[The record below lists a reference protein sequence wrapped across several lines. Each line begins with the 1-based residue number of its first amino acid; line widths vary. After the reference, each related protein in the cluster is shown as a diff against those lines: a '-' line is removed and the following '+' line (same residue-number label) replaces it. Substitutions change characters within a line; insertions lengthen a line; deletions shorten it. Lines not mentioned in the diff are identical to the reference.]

1 MDPARGAKLSTW
13 LNDQRV
19 RGRIYQTLLLA
30 CVATLACGAIYN
42 AVTNMQ
48 ARGMPMGFGFWN
60 EVAGFDINL
69 HLISYT
75 NLSTYGRAFWV
86 GLLNTLLI
94 AVICIP
100 LATLLG
106 FAIGVTRLSPNWLLS
121 RLALVYTSI
130 LRNIPLLLL
139 LLFWYN
145 AVLKS
150 LPGPRQAISIG
161 DVVFLDNRGLY
172 LPMPVPREQSVWFIS
187 AIAAALILAAG
198 FREWARRRQERPRG
212 RAWRADGWTLGAFG
226 FDIAKLSG
234 FNLKGGLQVIPEM
247 AALVFGLVTFT
258 AAFIAEIVRAGLL
271 AVPVGQS
278 EAAAALGLHRGLTMK
293 LVVVP
298 QAMRLITPP
307 LTSQY
312 LNIVKNSSLAVFIGY
327 PDLVQIFAGTV
338 LNQTQA
344 AVQVMAITMAVYL
357 VISLAVATALPL
369 QELDQ
374 GACGLCSRGARAGRS
389 AADLDQRR
397 ARLGADQPLLVVRL
411 QSHHYR
417 VSRAYRLFAA
427 PTGRMG
433 DDARGLERNGRGCLP
448 SSSGWRLL
456 GVRHRQV
463 GLPALRVLSGRGAL
477 AGRRR

>member
-30 CVATLACGAIYN
+30 CVAALACGAIYN

-106 FAIGVTRLSPNWLLS
+106 FAIGVARLSPNWLLS

-150 LPGPRQAISIG
+150 LPDPRQSISMG

-172 LPMPVPREQSVWFIS
+172 LPMPVPREQTVWFIS

-198 FREWARRRQERPRG
+198 FREWARRRQERTGEQAPS
-212 RAWRADGWTLGAFG
+212 TLVAVGLILGLPAIASVVGGAPFG

-293 LVVVP
+293 LVVIP

-357 VISLAVATALPL
+357 FISLAVALALNL
-369 QELDQ
+369 FN
-374 GACGLCSRGARAGRS
+374 
-389 AADLDQRR
+389 
-397 ARLGADQPLLVVRL
+397 VRYAL
-411 QSHHYR
+411 K
-417 VSRAYRLFAA
+417 
-427 PTGRMG
+427 
-433 DDARGLERNGRGCLP
+433 ER
-448 SSSGWRLL
+448 
-456 GVRHRQV
+456 
-463 GLPALRVLSGRGAL
+463 
-477 AGRRR
+477 

>member
-19 RGRIYQTLLLA
+19 RGRIFQILLLL
-30 CVATLACGAIYN
+30 CVGILAWSASYN
-42 AVTNMQ
+42 ALTNMR

-60 EVAGFDINL
+60 QVAGFDINL

-106 FAIGVTRLSPNWLLS
+106 FAIGVARLSPNWLMS
-121 RLALVYTSI
+121 RFALVYTSI

-150 LPGPRQAISIG
+150 LPGPRQSISVG
-161 DVVFLDNRGLY
+161 DVVFLNNRGLY
-172 LPMPVPREQSVWFIS
+172 LPMPVPRDQILWFTG
-187 AIAAALILAAG
+187 AVATALILAVG
-198 FREWARRRQERPRG
+198 FREWARRRQERTGAQAPS
-212 RAWRADGWTLGAFG
+212 TLVAVGLIIGLPALASAAIGAPFA

-234 FNLKGGLQVIPEM
+234 FNMKGGLQIIPEM

-278 EAAAALGLHRGLTMK
+278 EAAAALGLHRGLKMR
-293 LVVVP
+293 LVVIP

-312 LNIVKNSSLAVFIGY
+312 LNVVKNSSLAVFIGY

-344 AVQVMAITMAVYL
+344 AVQVMAITMVVYL
-357 VISLAVATALPL
+357 FISLAVALALNL
-369 QELDQ
+369 FN
-374 GACGLCSRGARAGRS
+374 ARYA
-389 AADLDQRR
+389 LK
-397 ARLGADQPLLVVRL
+397 
-411 QSHHYR
+411 
-417 VSRAYRLFAA
+417 
-427 PTGRMG
+427 
-433 DDARGLERNGRGCLP
+433 ER
-448 SSSGWRLL
+448 
-456 GVRHRQV
+456 
-463 GLPALRVLSGRGAL
+463 
-477 AGRRR
+477 

>member
-30 CVATLACGAIYN
+30 CVAALACGAIYN

-48 ARGMPMGFGFWN
+48 ARGMPTGFGFWN

-106 FAIGVTRLSPNWLLS
+106 FAIGVARLSPNWLLS

-150 LPGPRQAISIG
+150 LPGPRQSISIG

-198 FREWARRRQERPRG
+198 FREWARRRQERTGEQAPSALVAVG
-212 RAWRADGWTLGAFG
+212 LLLGLPAIASVAGGAPFG

-357 VISLAVATALPL
+357 FISLAVAVALNL
-369 QELDQ
+369 FN
-374 GACGLCSRGARAGRS
+374 ARYA
-389 AADLDQRR
+389 LK
-397 ARLGADQPLLVVRL
+397 
-411 QSHHYR
+411 
-417 VSRAYRLFAA
+417 
-427 PTGRMG
+427 
-433 DDARGLERNGRGCLP
+433 ER
-448 SSSGWRLL
+448 
-456 GVRHRQV
+456 
-463 GLPALRVLSGRGAL
+463 
-477 AGRRR
+477 

>member
-30 CVATLACGAIYN
+30 CVAALACGAIYN

-106 FAIGVTRLSPNWLLS
+106 FAIGVARLSPNWLLS

-150 LPGPRQAISIG
+150 LPGPRQSISIG

-198 FREWARRRQERPRG
+198 FREWARRRQERTGEQAPS
-212 RAWRADGWTLGAFG
+212 TLVAVGLILGLPAIASAAGGAPFG

-293 LVVVP
+293 LVVIP

-357 VISLAVATALPL
+357 FISLAVAVALNL
-369 QELDQ
+369 FN
-374 GACGLCSRGARAGRS
+374 ARYA
-389 AADLDQRR
+389 LK
-397 ARLGADQPLLVVRL
+397 
-411 QSHHYR
+411 
-417 VSRAYRLFAA
+417 
-427 PTGRMG
+427 
-433 DDARGLERNGRGCLP
+433 ER
-448 SSSGWRLL
+448 
-456 GVRHRQV
+456 
-463 GLPALRVLSGRGAL
+463 
-477 AGRRR
+477 

>member
-30 CVATLACGAIYN
+30 CVAALACGAIYN

-48 ARGMPMGFGFWN
+48 ARGMPTGFGFWN

-106 FAIGVTRLSPNWLLS
+106 FAIGVARLSPNWLLS

-150 LPGPRQAISIG
+150 LPGPRQSISIG

-198 FREWARRRQERPRG
+198 FREWARRRQERTGEQAPSALVAVG
-212 RAWRADGWTLGAFG
+212 LILGLPAIASLAGGAPFG

-357 VISLAVATALPL
+357 FISLAVAVALNL
-369 QELDQ
+369 FN
-374 GACGLCSRGARAGRS
+374 ARYA
-389 AADLDQRR
+389 LK
-397 ARLGADQPLLVVRL
+397 
-411 QSHHYR
+411 
-417 VSRAYRLFAA
+417 
-427 PTGRMG
+427 
-433 DDARGLERNGRGCLP
+433 ER
-448 SSSGWRLL
+448 
-456 GVRHRQV
+456 
-463 GLPALRVLSGRGAL
+463 
-477 AGRRR
+477 

>member
-100 LATLLG
+100 LATLQG

-150 LPGPRQAISIG
+150 LPGPRQSISIG

-198 FREWARRRQERPRG
+198 FREWARRRQERTGEQAPS
-212 RAWRADGWTLGAFG
+212 TLVAVGLILGLPAIASVAGGAPFG

-357 VISLAVATALPL
+357 FISLAVAVALNL
-369 QELDQ
+369 FN
-374 GACGLCSRGARAGRS
+374 ARYA
-389 AADLDQRR
+389 LK
-397 ARLGADQPLLVVRL
+397 
-411 QSHHYR
+411 
-417 VSRAYRLFAA
+417 
-427 PTGRMG
+427 
-433 DDARGLERNGRGCLP
+433 ER
-448 SSSGWRLL
+448 
-456 GVRHRQV
+456 
-463 GLPALRVLSGRGAL
+463 
-477 AGRRR
+477 

>member
-30 CVATLACGAIYN
+30 CVAALACGAIYN

-106 FAIGVTRLSPNWLLS
+106 FAIGVARLSPNWLLS

-150 LPGPRQAISIG
+150 LPDPRQSISMG

-172 LPMPVPREQSVWFIS
+172 LPMPVPREQTVWFIS

-198 FREWARRRQERPRG
+198 FREWARRRQERTGEQAPS
-212 RAWRADGWTLGAFG
+212 TLVAVGLILGLPAIASVAGGAPFG

-293 LVVVP
+293 LVVIP

-357 VISLAVATALPL
+357 FISLAVALALNL
-369 QELDQ
+369 FN
-374 GACGLCSRGARAGRS
+374 
-389 AADLDQRR
+389 
-397 ARLGADQPLLVVRL
+397 VRYAL
-411 QSHHYR
+411 K
-417 VSRAYRLFAA
+417 
-427 PTGRMG
+427 
-433 DDARGLERNGRGCLP
+433 ER
-448 SSSGWRLL
+448 
-456 GVRHRQV
+456 
-463 GLPALRVLSGRGAL
+463 
-477 AGRRR
+477 